1 MRFQAYLTAVAV
13 LLKSVSSAPQ
23 EYEALGVLQ
32 PEAGDVGP
40 YDRIISATVD
50 VLPEMADVFEEIAD
64 DPRHPND
71 PQRIQKII
79 NVFMPLTRRLI
90 VANAEVEGRQ
100 WAKDD
105 QYRFNAAGAVLPSVF
120 NFMDRLRNKDF
131 FGAGIRNVV

>member
-1 MRFQAYLTAVAV
+1 MRYQVYLGLIAV
-13 LLKSVSSAPQ
+13 LFKAASSAPQ
-23 EYEALGVLQ
+23 EYQALGVLQ

-40 YDRIISATVD
+40 YDRMISATID

-71 PQRIQKII
+71 PQRIQKVI

-90 VANAEVEGRQ
+90 LANAEVEGRQ
-100 WAKDD
+100 WAKED

-120 NFMDRLRNKDF
+120 SFMDRLRNKDF
-131 FGAGIRNVV
+131 FGSGTRNVV